1 MTSFQRM
8 LHILTLLYCD
18 VINGIDVSLNDPKNM
33 SLTRATATSLLKP
46 RKGMIRYPQVF
57 PPVVFMQMVLER
69 TDCF

>member
-18 VINGIDVSLNDPKNM
+18 VINGTDVSLNDPKNT
-33 SLTRATATSLLKP
+33 SLTRVTATSLLKP
-46 RKGMIRYPQVF
+46 RKGMN
-57 PPVVFMQMVLER
+57 FMQMVLGR